1 MLADLRRTVPA
12 IAVAM
17 LLGTPSLV
25 FAQGTRVAA
34 TRAPIPAA
42 PPRVTS
48 VEGITEYRLANGLRV
63 LLFPDPGKPTVT
75 VNVTYMVGSR
85 HEGYGETG
93 MAHLL
98 EHMVFKPTARRT
110 NIPQELNAHGAR
122 FNGSTWYDRT
132 NYYETVPS
140 SDENLAWAID
150 LEADRMVNAR
160 VDKKDLE
167 TEFSVVRNEYESG
180 ENSPFRVLLERT
192 LSTAYIWHNY
202 GKSTIGARSDI
213 EQMPIERLKA
223 FYQKHYQPDNAV
235 LTIAGKFDVDKTLAL
250 VSRTFGAIPKP
261 VRSLDRGNMLYPTYT
276 REPAQD
282 GERSVTLRRTG
293 DVQIAMVAYHV
304 PAGPHADYAAVS
316 VLADVLGE
324 APAGR
329 LYKSLV
335 ETKQAAD
342 VGTITLALAEPG
354 LLLAFAN
361 VRKENPLDTAVASI
375 DRTIDEL
382 LTTNPATETEV
393 NRVKTTQL
401 KNIDLTLNSSER
413 VGLGLSEYIAA
424 GDWRLLFLNRDRLQ
438 KVSVADV
445 NRVAR
450 LYLKPS
456 NKTVGLFIPTDKP
469 DRADVADAGDVG
481 AMVKDYR
488 GNAALVGGEAFD
500 PTPENIDR
508 RAVRSSLPNGL
519 KLALLPK
526 RTRGESVVAS
536 ITLRY
541 GTPQSL
547 MNQATC
553 VSMTGQMLS
562 RGTKTKSR
570 QALRDAFDQLK
581 ARWTVSAGVNS
592 TTARLETT
600 RPNLIPAL
608 RLLAEVLHTPAFDPK
623 ELDELK
629 RTSLA
634 AIEAQQSEPQVL
646 ALTTLRRRIAPLP
659 KGAPNY
665 VPTTEEQVEAISA
678 TTIDNVKAFHSGF
691 YGASHATMS
700 VIGDFDAAG
709 VKATA
714 AELFGSWQSPTPF
727 ERVASPYVAAKDTT
741 YTLDTPDKAN
751 AFFIAALNVPLRDDD
766 ADYPAMMV
774 ADYIFGGGPLNSRL
788 ASRIRQKEGLSYGV
802 QSIFQA
808 SSLDRSAT
816 QIDVAIYNPV
826 NIVRLQAAF
835 KDELAKAL
843 ADGFTDDEVARA
855 RQAILQGRL
864 QARANDAELVG
875 ALSTL
880 LYVGRTMAFEAELEL
895 KVNALTAAQ
904 VSSAFRRYITP
915 GKYVIVRAG
924 DFQGKHIDPDAM
936 PQP

>member
-1 MLADLRRTVPA
+1 MERGLRCMAVGVV
-12 IAVAM
+12 IAV
-17 LLGTPSLV
+17 LPGTSGLA
-25 FAQGTRVAA
+25 FAQGARGAARPTIPSVPIQVA
-34 TRAPIPAA
+34 
-42 PPRVTS
+42 S
-48 VEGITEYRLANGLRV
+48 VEGITEYRLGNGLRV

-75 VNVTYMVGSR
+75 VNVTYVVGSR

-132 NYYETVPS
+132 NYYETIPS
-140 SDENLAWAID
+140 SEENLTWAID

-213 EQMPIERLKA
+213 EQVPIERLKA
-223 FYQKHYQPDNAV
+223 FYQKYYQPDNAV
-235 LTIAGKFDVDKTLAL
+235 LTVAGKFDVEKTLTL
-250 VSRTFGAIPKP
+250 VNRTFGAIPKP

-282 GERSVTLRRTG
+282 GERSVTLRRAG

-304 PAGPHADYAAVS
+304 PAGPHPDYAAVS

-329 LYKSLV
+329 LYKGLV
-335 ETKQAAD
+335 ETKKAAD

-354 LLLAFAN
+354 PLVAFAN

-382 LTTNPATETEV
+382 LTANPATEAEV

-488 GNAALVGGEAFD
+488 GNAALVAGEAFN

-547 MNQATC
+547 MNQTTV

-581 ARWTVSAGVNS
+581 ARWTVSAAVNS

-600 RPNLIPAL
+600 KPNLIPAL
-608 RLLAEVLHTPAFDPK
+608 RLLAEVLREPAFDVK

-634 AIEAQQSEPQVL
+634 AIEAQRSEPQVQ

-659 KGAPNY
+659 KGSPNY
-665 VPTTEEQVEAISA
+665 VPTTEEQIEAINA
-678 TTIDNVKAFHSGF
+678 TTVDSVKAFHSGF

-700 VIGDFDAAG
+700 VIGDFDAAE
-709 VKATA
+709 VKATM

-727 ERVASPYVAAKDTT
+727 ERVASPYVVAKDTT

-766 ADYPAMMV
+766 RDYPAMMV

-802 QSIFQA
+802 QSMFQA
-808 SSLDRSAT
+808 SSLDHSAT
-816 QIDVAIYNPV
+816 QIDLAIYNPT
-826 NIVRLQAAF
+826 NIARLQAAF
-835 KDELAKAL
+835 KDELTRAL
-843 ADGFTDDEVARA
+843 TDGFTDDEVAKA

-875 ALSTL
+875 ALSTQ
-880 LYVGRTMAFEAELEL
+880 LYVGRTMAFEADLEQ
-895 KVNALTAAQ
+895 KMNALTAAQ
-904 VSSAFRRYITP
+904 VSSVFRTYITP
-915 GKYVIVRAG
+915 DKYVIVRAG
-924 DFQGKHIDPDAM
+924 DFKGKHIDPDAT
-936 PQP
+936 PKP

>member
-1 MLADLRRTVPA
+1 MQDGLRRAVTA

-25 FAQGTRVAA
+25 FAQGTRVAV
-34 TRAPIPAA
+34 TRAPVPAA

-75 VNVTYMVGSR
+75 VNVTYVVGSR

-98 EHMVFKPTARRT
+98 EHMVFKPTTRRT
-110 NIPQELNAHGAR
+110 NIPQEMNAHGAR

-223 FYQKHYQPDNAV
+223 FYQKYYQPDDAV

-250 VSRTFGAIPKP
+250 VTRAFGAIPKP

-329 LYKSLV
+329 LYKRLV

-354 LLLAFAN
+354 PLLAFAN
-361 VRKENPLDTAVASI
+361 VRKEDPLDTAVASI

-382 LTTNPATETEV
+382 LTTNPATEAEV

-438 KVSVADV
+438 QVSVADV

-488 GNAALVGGEAFD
+488 GNAALVAGEAFD

-526 RTRGESVVAS
+526 RTRGD
-536 ITLRY
+536 LREHDRADAIARNEDEIPA
-541 GTPQSL
+541 GPARCIRPAQGALDGECRRQLHHGATG
-547 MNQATC
+547 NDQAEPDPGIAT
-553 VSMTGQMLS
+553 TR
-562 RGTKTKSR
+562 RG
-570 QALRDAFDQLK
+570 AAH
-581 ARWTVSAGVNS
+581 AGVRPQG
-592 TTARLETT
+592 AR
-600 RPNLIPAL
+600 R
-608 RLLAEVLHTPAFDPK
+608 
-623 ELDELK
+623 
-629 RTSLA
+629 
-634 AIEAQQSEPQVL
+634 
-646 ALTTLRRRIAPLP
+646 
-659 KGAPNY
+659 
-665 VPTTEEQVEAISA
+665 VEADVA
-678 TTIDNVKAFHSGF
+678 GRHR
-691 YGASHATMS
+691 GAAVGT
-700 VIGDFDAAG
+700 AG
-709 VKATA
+709 PGPDDVAPPDRATA
-714 AELFGSWQSPTPF
+714 QRRTQLRADNRGAGRGNQRHHGRSCEGVPFGVL
-727 ERVASPYVAAKDTT
+727 RHLA
-741 YTLDTPDKAN
+741 
-751 AFFIAALNVPLRDDD
+751 RDDVGD
-766 ADYPAMMV
+766 R
-774 ADYIFGGGPLNSRL
+774 RL
-788 ASRIRQKEGLSYGV
+788 
-802 QSIFQA
+802 
-808 SSLDRSAT
+808 
-816 QIDVAIYNPV
+816 
-826 NIVRLQAAF
+826 
-835 KDELAKAL
+835 
-843 ADGFTDDEVARA
+843 
-855 RQAILQGRL
+855 
-864 QARANDAELVG
+864 
-875 ALSTL
+875 
-880 LYVGRTMAFEAELEL
+880 
-895 KVNALTAAQ
+895 
-904 VSSAFRRYITP
+904 
-915 GKYVIVRAG
+915 
-924 DFQGKHIDPDAM
+924 
-936 PQP
+936 